1 MGLSQVDCA
10 MARPMYTTIEE
21 EAPKR
26 TSGYRKA
33 AAFMTAVALAACLV
47 AVVVTQAAP
56 TQELAKKAKTTP
68 LKFGQTITLMTGYN
82 EYITVTNTGSIVMAG
97 FDNGNDA
104 IKIISPKGKKAA
116 VKYGD
121 TVALMG
127 RNGKYFFSRYSGKV
141 TARSTIIAKDST
153 WKILGGSGGVQIG
166 DRVNF
171 KDEFGYLTV
180 DTDGCN
186 SLAKGVGLM
195 QKYLIGLPGQESGL
209 RQANGLMYGEVVTFN
224 NADQQFLQIDHNGWA
239 TVHGHPDGNWDHF
252 AVLSNEHREGH
263 ISYGD
268 RIILRAHNGRFVSI
282 REDNRAMEAV
292 SRAITEQSEFQILGA
307 AGASTGY
314 VHSRDMVVLKA
325 AEGFLE
331 AVPLGGSIRAV
342 TAPSGR
348 RNPNV
353 EFLMTKIWDA
363 TL

>member
-1 MGLSQVDCA
+1 
-10 MARPMYTTIEE
+10 
-21 EAPKR
+21 
-26 TSGYRKA
+26 
-33 AAFMTAVALAACLV
+33 
-47 AVVVTQAAP
+47 VVSQAAP
-56 TQELAKKAKTTP
+56 TQELAKKAKSQP
-68 LKFGQTITLMTGYN
+68 LKFGQSVTLMTGYN
-82 EYITVTNTGSIVMAG
+82 EYITVDNTGKITMAG
-97 FDNGNDA
+97 FDQGNDVV
-104 IKIISPKGKKAA
+104 KIMSPKGKKAA

-127 RNGKYFFSRYSGKV
+127 RNGKYFVARYSGKV
-141 TARSTIIAKDST
+141 TSRSTIIAKDST
-153 WKILGGSGGVQIG
+153 WKILGGSGGVMIG

-186 SLAKGVGLM
+186 TLAEGVNLM

-209 RQANGLMYGEVVTFN
+209 RQANGLMYGEVVTFSN
-224 NADQQFLQIDHNGWA
+224 KDNQFLQIDHNGWA
-239 TVHGHPDGNWDHF
+239 TIHGHPDGNWDHF

-268 RIILRAHNGRFVSI
+268 RVVFRAHNGRFVSI

-292 SRAITEQSEFQILGA
+292 SRAITDQSEFKILGA

-314 VHSRDMVVLKA
+314 VHSRDMVVLQA

-331 AVPLGGSIRAV
+331 AVPLGGVIRAM